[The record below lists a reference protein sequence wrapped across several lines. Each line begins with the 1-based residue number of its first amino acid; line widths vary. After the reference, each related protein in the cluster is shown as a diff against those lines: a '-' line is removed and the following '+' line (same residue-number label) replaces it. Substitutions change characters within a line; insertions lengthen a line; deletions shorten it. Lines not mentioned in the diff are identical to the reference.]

1 MTIHQEN
8 TPQVEA
14 STAQS
19 TPIQQMAPPQAASG
33 LHTAHTPAQSQN
45 KPDGIGSL
53 LVDILVMA
61 FVAALVTLAVQYF
74 SPDVFDAKGTAGEA
88 QIVTVNF
95 EQLTKEQIIAL
106 GTRVS
111 EGSVPVDEMTERSSK
126 FTEALLGKI
135 NSYAN
140 EGKVVLR
147 GDAVLAAPESV
158 LDITAKLRD
167 ELQAQGLMERPVQSK
182 K

>member
-1 MTIHQEN
+1 M
-8 TPQVEA
+8 
-14 STAQS
+14 
-19 TPIQQMAPPQAASG
+19 
-33 LHTAHTPAQSQN
+33 
-45 KPDGIGSL
+45 
-53 LVDILVMA
+53 
-61 FVAALVTLAVQYF
+61 
-74 SPDVFDAKGTAGEA
+74 
-88 QIVTVNF
+88 
-95 EQLTKEQIIAL
+95 
-106 GTRVS
+106 
-111 EGSVPVDEMTERSSK
+111 PVDEMTERSSK
-126 FTEALLGKI
+126 FTEALLKKI